1 MFRTVLSAC
10 GTYNKT
16 MIKIL
21 TEEYPQLCD
30 IKQLFKLLG
39 IPHETIK
46 IEPALEGNKWLGHY
60 KANHVPL
67 YLIQGTGSM
76 VDYLVFETS
85 ISEEEPI
92 LAFEATKTNSSEAGN
107 ALYQRLTK
115 FIEIKNRWPNTRRV
129 HFTSGIEN
137 KNVNRSQIQQR
148 RLAATLGVE
157 LYDGNGDS
165 LFCPAYQSVQELIE
179 DRRACTKAFVI
190 QKAEHVYEINQPLTN
205 GVRRGIDSDP
215 GKGAVIT
222 VSNAIFELDHQAEF
236 IVTGHG
242 VDTENLKNTKNKFWS
257 STRNFLL
264 RLEGCGLRSIDS
276 EKRGDYYQLSK
287 NGEKASSILF
297 HMIASRDYEIVFH
310 NHAGCG
316 KSYLNVPGGK
326 EVPLPKGGGFT
337 YPDLVFIHNVTRT
350 AFVIEAKNHKTVK
363 LGDGQLSELQQ
374 FQEFFERYYQGYKVV
389 KGLCVSAPTGWKSP
403 PTRHPILFTLWDDG
417 TFR

>member
-1 MFRTVLSAC
+1 
-10 GTYNKT
+10 
-16 MIKIL
+16 MIKIF

-30 IKQLFKLLG
+30 IRQLFKLLG
-39 IPHETIK
+39 LPHENIK
-46 IEPALEGNKWLGHY
+46 IEPALEGNRWLGHY

-67 YLIQGTGSM
+67 YLMKGTGSM

-92 LAFEATKTNSSEAGN
+92 LAFEATKTSSSEAGN

-115 FIEIKNRWPNTRRV
+115 FIEIKTRWPNARRV

-137 KNVNRSQIQQR
+137 KNVSRSQTQQR

-165 LFCPAYQSVQELIE
+165 LFCPAYQSVQELID
-179 DRRACTKAFVI
+179 DRRMCTKAFVL
-190 QKAEHVYEINQPLTN
+190 QKAEHLYEINQPLTN
-205 GVRRGIDSDP
+205 GVKKGIDSDP
-215 GKGAVIT
+215 GKGAVIA
-222 VSNAIFELDHQAEF
+222 VSNAIFELDPQSEF

-242 VDTENLKNTKNKFWS
+242 VETENLTNCKNKFWS
-257 STRNFLL
+257 STKRFPL
-264 RLEGCGLRSIDS
+264 RLEGCDMCSVDS
-276 EKRGDYYQLSK
+276 EDRGDYYQLTT

-316 KSYLNVPGGK
+316 KSYLKVSADK

-337 YPDLVFIHNVTRT
+337 YPDLVFIHKNTKT
-350 AFVIEAKNHKTVK
+350 AFVIEAKDHKTVK
-363 LGDGQLSELQQ
+363 LGDRQLSDLQQ
-374 FQEFFERYYQGYKVV
+374 FQELFERYYQGYTLK
-389 KGLCVSAPTGWKSP
+389 KGLCVSAPTGWKP
-403 PTRHPILFTLWDDG
+403 PVTRHPLLFTLYNNG
-417 TFR
+417 MLL